1 MIKIPKLN
9 NSDHSNTRRNDV
21 RAVESLSDK
30 PDMALERPQLN
41 IFTKKSIFIRKIG
54 DMITKTNTVWRV
66 GA

>member
-1 MIKIPKLN
+1 MLVHD
-9 NSDHSNTRRNDV
+9 SDHSNTRPIDV

-41 IFTKKSIFIRKIG
+41 IFTTKSIFIRKIG
-54 DMITKTNTVWRV
+54 DMITKTNIIWRV